1 MEKKIIAPLE
11 KNRLNK
17 PGTEKEAKAGGCCG
31 GTPAANTDACCK
43 LDEDKKA
50 EGEDGC
56 GCQAATGN
64 NQQQSS
70 CC

>member
-1 MEKKIIAPLE
+1 MDKKNITPLE
-11 KNRLNK
+11 KSK
-17 PGTEKEAKAGGCCG
+17 FPESGSIDTTSTSGCCG
-31 GTPAANTDACCK
+31 GTTTSNPDACCK

-56 GCQAATGN
+56 GCATPVGTSSKK
-64 NQQQSS
+64 SS